1 MVIKDTQDFEYVIK
15 TANEN
20 IQEMFMRGVYQHDDN
35 DCGLACILT
44 VCKQFNIKV
53 DERVLRKNF

>member
-1 MVIKDTQDFEYVIK
+1 
-15 TANEN
+15 
-20 IQEMFMRGVYQHDDN
+20 MRGVYQHDDN

-44 VCKQFNIKV
+44 VCKQFNLKV

>member
-1 MVIKDTQDFEYVIK
+1 
-15 TANEN
+15 
-20 IQEMFMRGVYQHDDN
+20 MRGVYQHDDN

-53 DERVLRKNF
+53 DERVLRKNLYLGKDGLSLYGITEVLRKKGIN